1 MDFNL
6 KTYKC
11 SKIKHYFKTSNFFFL
26 YQGTS
31 LYNENWIKIEQI
43 LVDRELKSYRVLNKL
58 MIVTL
63 KNSMLKNVLVL
74 THGPIILL
82 TNRYNNTKITYK
94 ELNNINPLIK
104 LLGFGLNNKIYLKRQ
119 IKNLKKMTYLEN
131 MSLLYKS
138 MKFLTKILYYKFK
151 SKKTLATSK

>member
-11 SKIKHYFKTSNFFFL
+11 SRIKHYFKTSNSFFL
-26 YQGTS
+26 FQGTS

-43 LVDRELKSYRVLNKL
+43 LVGYELKSYRILNKL
-58 MIVTL
+58 MITTL

-82 TNRYNNTKITYK
+82 TNNYNNTKVTFK
-94 ELNNINPLIK
+94 ELDNINPLIN
-104 LLGFGLNNKIYLKRQ
+104 LLGFGLNNKIYFKRQ
-119 IKNLKKMTYLEN
+119 IKNLKKMSYLEN
-131 MSLLYKS
+131 VSLLHKS
-138 MKFLTKILYYKFK
+138 MRTVIKIPYYKFK
-151 SKKTLATSK
+151 IKKPLAISK